1 MLASAGVAPLARRQ
15 HAELP
20 SNLVFAR
27 RRTIRIQHV
36 SFVEDGVGYFA
47 GAFNAH
53 GCASRESTKSV
64 SMTSSQVASARRD
77 LNFIRSESV
86 SRFSR
91 SHPLLGK

>member
-1 MLASAGVAPLARRQ
+1 MPASAGIPPFAPRQ

-27 RRTIRIQHV
+27 RCPIRIQHV
-36 SFVEDGVGYFA
+36 SFVEDGVSNFA
-47 GAFNAH
+47 GALNAH
-53 GCASRESTKSV
+53 GCASRESSRRV
-64 SMTSSQVASARRD
+64 SITSSQVASARRD

-91 SHPLLGK
+91 GHPLFGK